1 MGKKR
6 EHDGDTILPDE
17 TGGSPGNSTTN
28 FRNVSA
34 WYVKCGRHKVCLQ
47 ALIIPPLSY
56 IVPPCPIYKLTCILR
71 QSYRCRNRKNRCDQK
86 LPKCTNCAKANVKCI
101 GFDPVSKREIPR
113 SYVYYLE
120 TRLINL
126 EAILDANNLPYPPPN
141 EEFAISD
148 AIKPG
153 VNVPFPVLE
162 AEPPAQPTPKSPLD
176 QHVPSTLDPAL
187 KELDE
192 GAKLDHLVN
201 NIGMVSVQGASG
213 PRFAAPSTAG
223 ISFANV
229 VFAAV
234 KRSVHP
240 TSAASEK
247 SASKPSRLPPVETTT
262 GGTTMRDSFFGLHS
276 KPTIK
281 PAPFPE
287 KDLGYRLTELYFEHA
302 NPQIPVLHR
311 PEFMSLFERV
321 YATDHKKRTARELYL
336 LNIVFAIGSGII
348 MESPHVEQTMAATES
363 TSDDSKPPSKK
374 RARMANQQH
383 QPEEYH
389 ASAIIHLESFLGSSP
404 ATEGVGG
411 GLEELQAVLLLA
423 GLALLRPVAPGL
435 WYIIGVAVRLSID
448 LGLHFEDL
456 DDELDTR
463 ATYDDSTDESG
474 QSTSNGPGRKQ
485 WTRDLRRRLWWCVFS
500 MCHQHATHSIAS

>member
-1 MGKKR
+1 MSKKR
-6 EHDGDTILPDE
+6 DREGDITLPDQ
-17 TGGSPGNSTTN
+17 TGSPSGGGATTTN

-34 WYVKCGRHKVCLQ
+34 CN
-47 ALIIPPLSY
+47 
-56 IVPPCPIYKLTCILR
+56 
-71 QSYRCRNRKNRCDQK
+71 RCRNRKNRCDQK
-86 LPKCTNCAKANVKCI
+86 LPKCTNCLKANVKCV

-120 TRLINL
+120 TRLVNL
-126 EAILDANNLPYPPPN
+126 EAILDANNLPYPPPH
-141 EEFAISD
+141 EDFAISD

-162 AEPPAQPTPKSPLD
+162 DESPAQSTPKSPLSSE
-176 QHVPSTLDPAL
+176 VPSTLDPAL
-187 KELDE
+187 KEQDE
-192 GAKLDHLVN
+192 GAKLDSLVN
-201 NIGMVSVQGASG
+201 NIGMVSVQAASG
-213 PRFAAPSTAG
+213 PRFPPSTSG

-234 KRSVHP
+234 KRSANQPP
-240 TSAASEK
+240 TPPEKGGSKPHKFTASET
-247 SASKPSRLPPVETTT
+247 A
-262 GGTTMRDSFFGLHS
+262 GGTTMGDSFFGLHS

-287 KDLGYRLTELYFEHA
+287 KHLGYRLTDLYFEHA

-348 MESPHVEQTMAATES
+348 MDSSNVEQSMVATES
-363 TSDDSKPPSKK
+363 SCGDSKPPSKK

-389 ASAIIHLESFLGSSP
+389 SSAITHLESFLGSSP

-456 DDELDTR
+456 DEELDSR
-463 ATYDDSTDESG
+463 ATH
-474 QSTSNGPGRKQ
+474 TSAETGDITPNGLGRKQ

-500 MCHQHATHSIAS
+500 KYIWRQRGGMTLNSVQISIG

>member
-1 MGKKR
+1 M
-6 EHDGDTILPDE
+6 
-17 TGGSPGNSTTN
+17 
-28 FRNVSA
+28 
-34 WYVKCGRHKVCLQ
+34 KCV
-47 ALIIPPLSY
+47 
-56 IVPPCPIYKLTCILR
+56 
-71 QSYRCRNRKNRCDQK
+71 
-86 LPKCTNCAKANVKCI
+86 

-120 TRLINL
+120 TRLVNL
-126 EAILDANNLPYPPPN
+126 EAILDANNLSYPPPH
-141 EEFAISD
+141 EDFAISD

-153 VNVPFPVLE
+153 VNVPYPVLE
-162 AEPPAQPTPKSPLD
+162 DESPAQSTPKSPLAL
-176 QHVPSTLDPAL
+176 HESSTLDPAL

-192 GAKLDHLVN
+192 GTKLDNLVN

-213 PRFAAPSTAG
+213 SRFAPSTAG

-240 TSAASEK
+240 TSTPPEKGPSKTAKLPAIETAS
-247 SASKPSRLPPVETTT
+247 

-287 KDLGYRLTELYFEHA
+287 KELGHRLTELYFEHA

-321 YATDHKKRTARELYL
+321 YATDPKKRTARELYL

-348 MESPHVEQTMAATES
+348 MDSSSVEQTRSATES
-363 TSDDSKPPSKK
+363 SMDDSKPPSKK
-374 RARMANQQH
+374 KARMASQQH

-448 LGLHFEDL
+448 LGLHFE
-456 DDELDTR
+456 ELDEELDSR
-463 ATYDDSTDESG
+463 ATHPDLYAEGGEPVPSG
-474 QSTSNGPGRKQ
+474 LGRKQ

-500 MCHQHATHSIAS
+500 KCKREVNWCSNADPYRS